1 VFFSLTIPP
10 DKHKPEANVQIVI
23 SSQYS
28 GAKTSVLKACS
39 ASFAL
44 SLRTVS
50 IVKKNRMFFG
60 RFISLIL
67 LIF

>member
-1 VFFSLTIPP
+1 VFFSLTIRP
-10 DKHKPEANVQIVI
+10 DKHKPEADVQIVI
-23 SSQYS
+23 SSQHL

-44 SLRTVS
+44 SLCVVS
-50 IVKKNRMFFG
+50 TIKNNRMFFG